1 MPRRARRGVSSRGAA
16 ALGRSVECLIRGCRL
31 RQGSGSAEQLGAAS
45 SCLPPAHHSCQ
56 SGSRPGAG
64 AGPLMPQPA
73 SSLPQGGDHSPRGPG
88 AGSAVPPWAGTSSNS
103 SGPSPDSV
111 SRPDLPLWS
120 SKSSKSSHS
129 WKLLGSFLKAF
140 PWTSL
145 VVFPVA
151 KTPLSQCRKPGFNPW
166 SWN

>member
-1 MPRRARRGVSSRGAA
+1 MPVSRQLPQLSLRKQAWSGGWAPDAPASQQLAPRGR
-16 ALGRSVECLIRGCRL
+16 
-31 RQGSGSAEQLGAAS
+31 
-45 SCLPPAHHSCQ
+45 
-56 SGSRPGAG
+56 
-64 AGPLMPQPA
+64 PQPK
-73 SSLPQGGDHSPRGPG
+73 
-88 AGSAVPPWAGTSSNS
+88 GTRDRECCPTLE
-103 SGPSPDSV
+103 GHHPIPLAPAQTV
-111 SRPDLPLWS
+111 SRPDLPLWSSKS

-166 SWN
+166 SRN